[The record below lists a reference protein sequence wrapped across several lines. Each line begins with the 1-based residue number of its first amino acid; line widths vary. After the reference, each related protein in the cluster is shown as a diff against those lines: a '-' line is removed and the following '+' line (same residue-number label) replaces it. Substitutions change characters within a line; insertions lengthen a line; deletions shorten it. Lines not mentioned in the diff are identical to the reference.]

1 MDYGKLQDESE
12 PIMRAL
18 KKSILWFGV
27 FSIVCAQ
34 TSGTQSTVNAETSAQ
49 LAEGKQT
56 VAILDFEGRG
66 ISQMEAAT
74 LTDRLMSEMVSTDA
88 VIMVERNQMN
98 EILEEQGLQQAG
110 CTSAECAAEV
120 GALLGVQNMVS
131 GSFGKLGNTYTV
143 DAKMFSVETGAT
155 IRSSS
160 KTHKGEVDGL
170 LTIIEIVA
178 WELVG
183 LQAPADL
190 LAKVGGGPAAVA
202 EVPKEPRKPMS
213 KGMKRLLWA
222 TILLGGGGYGA
233 YAAGLFDPV
242 PVPLPEPP
250 TLPEG

>member
-1 MDYGKLQDESE
+1 
-12 PIMRAL
+12 MRGFYRSL
-18 KKSILWFGV
+18 LFILL
-27 FSIVCAQ
+27 FSIVWGQ
-34 TSGTQSTVNAETSAQ
+34 ETTLNAETAAQ

-66 ISQMEAAT
+66 INQMEAAT
-74 LTDRLMSEMVSTDA
+74 LTDRLMSEMVSTVA

-98 EILEEQGLQQAG
+98 EILQEQGLQQAG
-110 CTSAECAAEV
+110 CTSSECAAEV

-160 KTHKGEVDGL
+160 KTHKGDVDGL
-170 LTIIEIVA
+170 LVIIEVVA

-190 LAKVGGGPAAVA
+190 LARAGIATPAEEVAEAKPKKKGGGKFLRNTAIV
-202 EVPKEPRKPMS
+202 
-213 KGMKRLLWA
+213 LLLA
-222 TILLGGGGYGA
+222 GGGYYA
-233 YAAGLFDPV
+233 YMMMGEED
-242 PVPLPEPP
+242 LPMPPDPP
-250 TLPEG
+250 TGGGSMIMVGGSK

>member
-1 MDYGKLQDESE
+1 MGYGKLQDESE
-12 PIMRAL
+12 QTMRVFHKTIILAL
-18 KKSILWFGV
+18 MIGA
-27 FSIVCAQ
+27 IYAQ
-34 TSGTQSTVNAETSAQ
+34 TPGTQSTVNAETSAQ

-155 IRSSS
+155 MRSSS

-190 LAKVGGGPAAVA
+190 LAKAGVKAPEPVA
-202 EVPKEPRKPMS
+202 PPKEPRKPMS

-233 YAAGLFDPV
+233 YAAGLFDV
-242 PVPLPEPP
+242 PPSPLPEPP

>member
-34 TSGTQSTVNAETSAQ
+34 TPGTQSTVNAETSAQ

-74 LTDRLMSEMVSTDA
+74 LTDRLMSEMVSTNA

-110 CTSAECAAEV
+110 QYEKLQGGRTEV
-120 GALLGVQNMVS
+120 LRETLGKLSRQLLESSLHRCPGALR
-131 GSFGKLGNTYTV
+131 K
-143 DAKMFSVETGAT
+143 
-155 IRSSS
+155 
-160 KTHKGEVDGL
+160 
-170 LTIIEIVA
+170 
-178 WELVG
+178 
-183 LQAPADL
+183 
-190 LAKVGGGPAAVA
+190 AA
-202 EVPKEPRKPMS
+202 
-213 KGMKRLLWA
+213 
-222 TILLGGGGYGA
+222 
-233 YAAGLFDPV
+233 
-242 PVPLPEPP
+242 
-250 TLPEG
+250 

>member
-1 MDYGKLQDESE
+1 
-12 PIMRAL
+12 MRVFYR
-18 KKSILWFGV
+18 SILFISL
-27 FSIVCAQ
+27 FSIVWGQ
-34 TSGTQSTVNAETSAQ
+34 ETTLNAETAAQ

-66 ISQMEAAT
+66 INQMEAAT
-74 LTDRLMSEMVSTDA
+74 LTDRLMSEMVATNA

-98 EILEEQGLQQAG
+98 EILQEQGLQQSG
-110 CTSAECAAEV
+110 CTSSECAAEV

-160 KTHKGEVDGL
+160 KTHKGDVDGL
-170 LTIIEIVA
+170 LVIIEIVA

-183 LQAPADL
+183 LQAPAEL
-190 LAKVGGGPAAVA
+190 LARVGGDNVVAAPGA
-202 EVPKEPRKPMS
+202 PKKPMS
-213 KGMKRLLWA
+213 KGAKRLMWTVL
-222 TILLGGGGYGA
+222 LLGGGLGGA
-233 YAAGLFDPV
+233 YAAGVFDTP

-250 TLPEG
+250 TLPGS